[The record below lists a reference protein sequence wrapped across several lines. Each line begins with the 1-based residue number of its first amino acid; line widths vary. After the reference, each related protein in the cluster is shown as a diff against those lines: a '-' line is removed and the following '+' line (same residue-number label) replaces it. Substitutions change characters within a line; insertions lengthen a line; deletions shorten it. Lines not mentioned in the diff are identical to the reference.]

1 MSKRS
6 RHNPSQLKTLALPVE
21 LTTAPVAVPLRRR
34 WLLAVVLAALVI
46 SGESLWLARDG
57 LLAQPTFRALATPL
71 LAPFGYDL
79 QRPHLHDVW
88 QLGGLSLHA
97 EAGTHDIWHVDAV
110 LTNQASIL
118 QPWPTLRLSLRD
130 WEGRLV
136 ARRVLAAADYLPA
149 DLPAAFAPGA
159 LIESGQPVRIRISV
173 RIPADVNGRVPGF
186 EQVDLRPLP

>member
-6 RHNPSQLKTLALPVE
+6 RHNPSQLKTLELPVE

-34 WLLAVVLAALVI
+34 WLLAALLGLFVV
-46 SGESLWLARDG
+46 SGESLWLARDW
-57 LLAQPTFRALATPL
+57 LLGQPAFRAIATPL
-71 LAPFGYDL
+71 LSPLGYEL
-79 QRPHLHDVW
+79 QRPHLQDAW
-88 QLGGLSLHA
+88 QLTGMTLRA
-97 EAGTHDIWHVDAV
+97 EAGTRDVWHVDAV

-118 QPWPTLRLSLRD
+118 QPWPALRLSLRD

-149 DLPAAFAPGA
+149 DLPPAFAPAA
-159 LIESGQPVRIRISV
+159 LIESDQPVRIRISV